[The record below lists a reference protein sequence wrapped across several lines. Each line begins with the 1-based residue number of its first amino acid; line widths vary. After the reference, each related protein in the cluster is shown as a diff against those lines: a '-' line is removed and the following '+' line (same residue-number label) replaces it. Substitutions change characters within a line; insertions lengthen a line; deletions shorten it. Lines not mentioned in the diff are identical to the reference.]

1 METTHI
7 IGAVIITLLLG
18 VFIDI
23 SIYFIV
29 KYFNN
34 KKTEGL
40 NISFEEAFTVLGVII
55 QSELQ
60 VYDTDVF
67 LGRGGITNS
76 NFETYYEDI
85 SKKIIAKI
93 SPEIIKELQHYITED
108 AIYIYIARRGRA
120 YLTEQINPAL
130 PTNNE

>member
-1 METTHI
+1 MN
-7 IGAVIITLLLG
+7 IGNVIGIVIITLLVG
-18 VFIDI
+18 IFIDL
-23 SIYFIV
+23 SIYFTV
-29 KYFNN
+29 KYFHY
-34 KKTEGL
+34 KKSEGL

-93 SPEIIKELQHYITED
+93 SPDSIKELQHYITED
-108 AIYIYIARRGRA
+108 AIYIYVARRVRA